1 LSKRFKAKWTGP
13 QTDAASRRC
22 NFSYLIDKYR
32 GGNSG
37 KGDAEENQ
45 SMSSSPNAAA
55 PDLLFAL
62 LPDSG
67 VASDGPDTLAPLATA
82 LHAQYPRAATLTVH
96 APLRDADGR
105 CRWWQRGDPD
115 PEGVAAALPPLIERL
130 RMEAAKLDL
139 PWQRVALAGV
149 GDGALVALEAVQ
161 AEPALVGRVL
171 SFGGGYLSRPEH
183 APQDVCVHLLHG
195 LADQRFPYRHV
206 VDAAQALVDLGAD
219 VTADLLPHLDHG
231 LHPALIDK
239 AMEQLR
245 TFIPARLWREAVVAA
260 QQSERPAD

>member
-1 LSKRFKAKWTGP
+1 MSLP
-13 QTDAASRRC
+13 QDA
-22 NFSYLIDKYR
+22 
-32 GGNSG
+32 
-37 KGDAEENQ
+37 
-45 SMSSSPNAAA
+45 MA

-67 VASDGPDTLAPLATA
+67 IAPDGPDTLAPLAAA
-82 LHAQYPRAATLTVH
+82 LHAQYPKAVTLSLH
-96 APLRDADGR
+96 PPLRDAEGR
-105 CRWWQRGDPD
+105 CRWWSDAEPSVDGL
-115 PEGVAAALPPLIERL
+115 AAALPHLIERL
-130 RMEAAKLDL
+130 RLEAGKLDL

-149 GDGALVALEAVQ
+149 GDGALLALEAVQ
-161 AEPALVGRVL
+161 AEAQLVGRVL
-171 SFGGGYLSRPEH
+171 AFAGGYLARPEH

-195 LADQRFPYRHV
+195 LADERFPYRHV

-231 LHPALIDK
+231 LHPALIAK

-260 QQSERPAD
+260 QESERPAG

>member
-1 LSKRFKAKWTGP
+1 
-13 QTDAASRRC
+13 
-22 NFSYLIDKYR
+22 
-32 GGNSG
+32 
-37 KGDAEENQ
+37 
-45 SMSSSPNAAA
+45 MSPNANVQV
-55 PDLLFAL
+55 PELLFAL

-67 VASDGPDTLAPLATA
+67 IAPDGPDTLAPLAAA
-82 LHAQYPRAATLTVH
+82 LLGQYPRAATLTVH
-96 APLRDADGR
+96 PPLRDAQGR
-105 CRWWQRGDPD
+105 CRWWPGAEPSPD
-115 PEGVAAALPPLIERL
+115 GVDEALPPLVGRL
-130 RMEAAKLDL
+130 RQEAARLSL

-149 GDGALVALEAVQ
+149 GDGAVLALEAVQ

-171 SFGGGYLSRPEH
+171 AFAGGYLARPEA

-195 LADQRFPYRHV
+195 LEDRRFPYRHV

-245 TFIPARLWREAVVAA
+245 NFIPARLWREALIAA
-260 QQSERPAD
+260 QENERPVG

>member
-1 LSKRFKAKWTGP
+1 
-13 QTDAASRRC
+13 
-22 NFSYLIDKYR
+22 
-32 GGNSG
+32 
-37 KGDAEENQ
+37 
-45 SMSSSPNAAA
+45 MSPNANVQV
-55 PDLLFAL
+55 PELLFAL

-67 VASDGPDTLAPLATA
+67 IAPDGPDTLAPLAAA
-82 LHAQYPRAATLTVH
+82 LLGQYPRAATLTVH
-96 APLRDADGR
+96 PPLRDAQGR
-105 CRWWQRGDPD
+105 CRWWLGAEPS
-115 PEGVAAALPPLIERL
+115 PEGVDEAVPTLVGRL
-130 RMEAAKLDL
+130 RQEAARLGL

-149 GDGALVALEAVQ
+149 GDGAVLALEAVQ

-171 SFGGGYLSRPEH
+171 AFAGGYLARPET

-195 LADQRFPYRHV
+195 LEDRRFPYRHV

-245 TFIPARLWREAVVAA
+245 NFIPARLWREALIAA
-260 QQSERPAD
+260 QESERPVG